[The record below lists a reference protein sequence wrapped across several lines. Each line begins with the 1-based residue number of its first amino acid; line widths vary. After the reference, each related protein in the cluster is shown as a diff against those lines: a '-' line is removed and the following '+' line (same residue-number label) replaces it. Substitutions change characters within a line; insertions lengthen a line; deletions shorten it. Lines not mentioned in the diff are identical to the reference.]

1 MMVSTYI
8 GPVLQNA
15 ECSKII
21 FSCYARRDS
30 NILLPKTPS
39 MKRKRQES
47 DEEQSSD
54 DIASLTERGA
64 KAHKTQVYSS
74 PLKVIN
80 ENKLLDCSVTNEE
93 GKLDGAKRTTR
104 AIRASSQPK
113 RQQPKRGLRKKNLP
127 DVGGSAEDQ
136 TSDSSSMDDKPRR
149 TTRNSKQKNSE
160 LARVKEESG
169 SESSVIVD
177 EEDSSKRVT
186 RNTRKKPQEET
197 VKSNLATI
205 LKDCGET
212 MVSFAVEQEPA
223 SPFDKIPKS
232 RSTRNSRNEEDSVDS
247 EKKENENRA
256 RVPETPEPVVE
267 NVMLSPKSAKTC
279 KATIDLVLQSPGLSK
294 ATCNRAASETPS
306 SPHIELDLGPHEI
319 TVEENGA
326 LPEEEI
332 NNDVITACS
341 STPIL
346 PQECT
351 ESHAETESK
360 NKKELENGEVK
371 NVAGNEPDSD
381 VIDGDADVSKEA
393 VDEESTK
400 VADPRVK
407 SGRKSMHRN
416 SGWRRKSK
424 RSSRCL
430 ISPVNKRLSTCINRT
445 VTKSKT
451 SGKKSLIKSSVKLK
465 LTQSKLM
472 PELKINAADKCGD
485 GRSPDRR
492 LADVRVCLFDNLT
505 SESSPSGTSSGTTSS
520 SYSSADD
527 KVEAPSSSSCS
538 SAEDKAEAPVE
549 RIMEEPVEEDSEEV
563 FHDCRGSE
571 NEADDE
577 TSRYIYEIY
586 MYITISI
593 CVSLYKL
600 YCKKQCLHCPVH
612 VLFNT

>member
-93 GKLDGAKRTTR
+93 SKLDGAKRTTR

-160 LARVKEESG
+160 LAR
-169 SESSVIVD
+169 IVD
-177 EEDSSKRVT
+177 EEDSSKQVT
-186 RNTRKKPQEET
+186 RNTRKKPQQGT
-197 VKSNLATI
+197 VKSNVATI
-205 LKDCGET
+205 LKDCGEI
-212 MVSFAVEQEPA
+212 MVSVAVEQEPA

-247 EKKENENRA
+247 EKKQKENRA
-256 RVPETPEPVVE
+256 HVPETPEPVVE

-279 KATIDLVLQSPGLSK
+279 KPTIDLVLQSPGLSK

-319 TVEENGA
+319 TAVENGA
-326 LPEEEI
+326 FPEEEI

-371 NVAGNEPDSD
+371 NVASNEPDSD
-381 VIDGDADVSKEA
+381 ATDGDANVSKEA
-393 VDEESTK
+393 INEENTK

-424 RSSRCL
+424 RSSHCVT
-430 ISPVNKRLSTCINRT
+430 SPVNKRLSTCINRT

-472 PELKINAADKCGD
+472 PELKINAADKCRD
-485 GRSPDRR
+485 GRSPDHR
-492 LADVRVCLFDNLT
+492 LADVRVCLFDNLHVT
-505 SESSPSGTSSGTTSS
+505 SESSTSGTSSGTSSS

-549 RIMEEPVEEDSEEV
+549 RILEEPIEEDSEEV

-577 TSRYIYEIY
+577 TSRYMYEIY
-586 MYITISI
+586 M
-593 CVSLYKL
+593 
-600 YCKKQCLHCPVH
+600 
-612 VLFNT
+612 

>member
-1 MMVSTYI
+1 MHNKPLHSWKFIIMMVSTYI

-21 FSCYARRDS
+21 FSCYSRRDS

-54 DIASLTERGA
+54 DIASLTEKGA

-127 DVGGSAEDQ
+127 DVGGSAKDQ

-169 SESSVIVD
+169 SESSVIFD

-186 RNTRKKPQEET
+186 RNTRKKPRQET
-197 VKSNLATI
+197 VKSNVATI
-205 LKDCGET
+205 LKDCGEI
-212 MVSFAVEQEPA
+212 MVPVAVEQEPA

-256 RVPETPEPVVE
+256 HVPETPEAVVE
-267 NVMLSPKSAKTC
+267 NVMLSPKSATTC
-279 KATIDLVLQSPGLSK
+279 KATIDYVLQSPGLSK
-294 ATCNRAASETPS
+294 ATSETPS
-306 SPHIELDLGPHEI
+306 SPHIELDLGPHQI
-319 TVEENGA
+319 TAEENGA

-346 PQECT
+346 LQECT
-351 ESHAETESK
+351 ESHAETKSK

-381 VIDGDADVSKEA
+381 AIDGDADVSNEA
-393 VDEESTK
+393 VDEENTK

-472 PELKINAADKCGD
+472 PELKINTADKCRD
-485 GRSPDRR
+485 GRSPDHN

-505 SESSPSGTSSGTTSS
+505 SESSSSGTSSGTTSS
-520 SYSSADD
+520 SCSSAED

-538 SAEDKAEAPVE
+538 SAEDKAETPV
-549 RIMEEPVEEDSEEV
+549 EEPVDEDSEEV

-577 TSRYIYEIY
+577 TSRYMYEIY
-586 MYITISI
+586 M
-593 CVSLYKL
+593 
-600 YCKKQCLHCPVH
+600 
-612 VLFNT
+612 